1 MAVVRILDFDPAG
14 QRVGLH
20 MGYRRL
26 RHDPFQVQLTG
37 ETVQFDPSASGVMLR
52 EEFEQVRYAE
62 VVKVLAP

>member
-1 MAVVRILDFDPAG
+1 
-14 QRVGLH
+14 